1 MSSLTPVAH
10 DLDHRWHYLASEQL
24 QHECPAWST
33 AHSSFCTHLTCI
45 AICQWLSAL
54 CTVAVERPFFPVST
68 ERRSLVRDH
77 QITISVYRLVFA
89 PIINSCRLCFVQEAF
104 CMHVVDLYFLQLVHV
119 VHCISFSA
127 YEWARLVSSAIYN
140 ILGLCSW
147 VMSMPCKGDGLSRHI
162 FEMSDNF
169 FCGQVGRFH
178 IFQRHSPFLP
188 EILSAF
194 LWCWCNYVQWIFLVN
209 RPHSSFYEVAVTAY
223 LSTITWR
230 GWLHMWNMDFNI
242 FPKWKLE
249 LLLHCSCVSLEHF
262 IP

>member
-33 AHSSFCTHLTCI
+33 AHSSFCTHLTCT

-89 PIINSCRLCFVQEAF
+89 PIINSCRLCLVQEAF

-140 ILGLCSW
+140 ILGCALEWCQCHAR
-147 VMSMPCKGDGLSRHI
+147 VMAL
-162 FEMSDNF
+162 
-169 FCGQVGRFH
+169 V
-178 IFQRHSPFLP
+178 
-188 EILSAF
+188 A
-194 LWCWCNYVQWIFLVN
+194 IFLKWVITFSADKLGGSTFFKDIHHFCLKFYL
-209 RPHSSFYEVAVTAY
+209 PFFDVGATMSSE
-223 LSTITWR
+223 S
-230 GWLHMWNMDFNI
+230 
-242 FPKWKLE
+242 
-249 LLLHCSCVSLEHF
+249 S
-262 IP
+262 